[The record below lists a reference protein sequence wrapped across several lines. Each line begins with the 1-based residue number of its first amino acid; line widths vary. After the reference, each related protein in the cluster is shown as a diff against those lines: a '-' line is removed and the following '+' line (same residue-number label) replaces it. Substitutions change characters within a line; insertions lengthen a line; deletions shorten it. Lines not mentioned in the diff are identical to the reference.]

1 MSISNVSKSLQGVS
15 KHMPPLGQSQGFR
28 GEHCPAWTRVPANL
42 SAMVVNTNRRGR
54 KFPPPTFLVQ
64 LVSPRCNFLSL
75 CEAIHTMSLALDVI
89 TDSRVLVRLALLGAI
104 FVLFRIYKS
113 LIAPTKPWPNFPVIK
128 LDGLDAATSWTEHA
142 LETIFRGREATN
154 DGFFQIITGNGP
166 KIVAPNRF
174 LEEIKAN
181 KDLDAQKGLDA
192 QKAFSTEHFWTY
204 SGMIG
209 FKAMRNYPEPI
220 RHVVR
225 GKVNAAMLAMT
236 KELAAEAVAVIDA
249 SMPSKDAADDEWH
262 SVSMQPVCEEIVAR
276 LSTLL
281 FLGRDACR
289 DREWLDVVRTY
300 TFNAF
305 RTSARLRACS
315 PIWRPLAHRFWFSES
330 KMVRKQCAHADMMI
344 KPMIEKRQKLIA
356 ADCVGSQ
363 MLLTLCAVHNTTE
376 TMNVAVLDICKN
388 PDVVQPLRN
397 EIVRVLKEEG
407 GWTKNVFSKLHLMDS
422 FLKES
427 QRMLPNNIA
436 PLRRIVTRRTVLS
449 DGTVL
454 PKGAF
459 VTFAGNNMDP
469 SVYPNPDVFDAYRF
483 LRLRGKHNDGFQ
495 YTGLSTDMIQFGYG
509 SWACPG
515 RFLAV
520 TELKLAL
527 VLFLMEFDFCL
538 DETSQ
543 EYVRHSAGANMSN
556 RGATIKVRRRKEKE
570 IDLMAMLE

>member
-1 MSISNVSKSLQGVS
+1 
-15 KHMPPLGQSQGFR
+15 
-28 GEHCPAWTRVPANL
+28 
-42 SAMVVNTNRRGR
+42 
-54 KFPPPTFLVQ
+54 
-64 LVSPRCNFLSL
+64 
-75 CEAIHTMSLALDVI
+75 MSLALDVI

-356 ADCVGSQ
+356 AGEYKSLKVGDTLGWLLEASQRFGKYIDCVGSQ
-363 MLLTLCAVHNTTE
+363 MLLTLGAVHNTTE

-427 QRMLPNNIA
+427 QRMLPVS
-436 PLRRIVTRRTVLS
+436 LTQ
-449 DGTVL
+449 
-454 PKGAF
+454 
-459 VTFAGNNMDP
+459 
-469 SVYPNPDVFDAYRF
+469 
-483 LRLRGKHNDGFQ
+483 H
-495 YTGLSTDMIQFGYG
+495 
-509 SWACPG
+509 
-515 RFLAV
+515 
-520 TELKLAL
+520 
-527 VLFLMEFDFCL
+527 
-538 DETSQ
+538 TS
-543 EYVRHSAGANMSN
+543 SSN
-556 RGATIKVRRRKEKE
+556 T
-570 IDLMAMLE
+570 